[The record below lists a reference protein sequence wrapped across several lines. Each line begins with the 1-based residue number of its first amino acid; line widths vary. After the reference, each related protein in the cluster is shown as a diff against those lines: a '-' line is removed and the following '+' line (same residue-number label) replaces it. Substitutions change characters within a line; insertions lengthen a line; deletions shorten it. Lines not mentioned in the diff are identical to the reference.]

1 MKCSKFVHCLVLTV
15 VSAVLLLGGS
25 GCAQRTLKVGVVNTE
40 RIIRENPKYMELNVI
55 LSDERSKVYS
65 QIPDNVSSMSAAQKK
80 ALQEKLAKDAA
91 ERSSKFDKLYNE
103 SMQGLREDIKA
114 QASEVAKDKGID
126 LVVVNTVNYPVVLYT
141 SGDNIT
147 LDILLKMD
155 SSR

>member
-1 MKCSKFVHCLVLTV
+1 MKYSKFVHCLILTA

-25 GCAQRTLKVGVVNTE
+25 GCAERTLKVGVVNTE

-55 LSDERSKVYS
+55 LSDERSKLYS
-65 QIPDNVSSMSAAQKK
+65 QIPSNVRSMSVAQKK

-91 ERSSKFDKLYNE
+91 ESSSKFDKLYNE
-103 SMQGLREDIKA
+103 SMKGLREDIKN

-141 SGDNIT
+141 NGDNIT

-155 SSR
+155 SSK

>member
-1 MKCSKFVHCLVLTV
+1 MKYSKFVHCLILTA

-25 GCAQRTLKVGVVNTE
+25 GCAERTLKVGVVNTE

-55 LSDERSKVYS
+55 LSDERSKLYS
-65 QIPDNVSSMSAAQKK
+65 QIPSNVRSMSVAQKK
-80 ALQEKLAKDAA
+80 ALQEKLAKNAA
-91 ERSSKFDKLYNE
+91 ESSSKFDKLYNE
-103 SMQGLREDIKA
+103 SMKGLREDIKN

-141 SGDNIT
+141 NGDNIT

-155 SSR
+155 SSK

>member
-1 MKCSKFVHCLVLTV
+1 MLFS
-15 VSAVLLLGGS
+15 
-25 GCAQRTLKVGVVNTE
+25 
-40 RIIRENPKYMELNVI
+40 P
-55 LSDERSKVYS
+55 
-65 QIPDNVSSMSAAQKK
+65 MSAARSIHKSPAMSAVCLLLKKK

-103 SMQGLREDIKA
+103 SMKGLREDIKN
-114 QASEVAKDKGID
+114 QAAEVAKDKDID

-155 SSR
+155 GSK

>member
-1 MKCSKFVHCLVLTV
+1 LQYSKFVHCLVLTA
-15 VSAVLLLGGS
+15 VSAILLLGGS
-25 GCAQRTLKVGVVNTE
+25 GCAERTLKVGVVNTE

-55 LSDERSKVYS
+55 LSDERSKIYS
-65 QIPDNVSSMSAAQKK
+65 QIPSNVSSMSVAQKK

-103 SMQGLREDIKA
+103 SMKGLREDIKA
-114 QASEVAKDKGID
+114 QASEVAKDKDID

-155 SSR
+155 GSK

>member
-1 MKCSKFVHCLVLTV
+1 MKYSKFVHCLILTV
-15 VSAVLLLGGS
+15 VGAGLLLCGS
-25 GCAQRTLKVGVVNTE
+25 GCAKRPLKVGVVNTE

-55 LSDERSKVYS
+55 LSDERSKIYS
-65 QIPDNVSSMSAAQKK
+65 QIPSNVNSMSAAQKK

-103 SMQGLREDIKA
+103 SMKGLREDIKN
-114 QASEVAKDKGID
+114 QAAEVAKDKDID

-155 SSR
+155 GSK